1 MNREVMLRVVCC
13 FFVLGLIC
21 MYVPRVNGAK
31 FNMSYLYGSYDYI
44 SLVERTN
51 GALDEVSPSYF
62 DLNKD
67 GSLSLNVVDTNFV
80 NAMHQKGITVVPFLS
95 NHWDR
100 EKGRNAL
107 KNKEIL
113 VNQIVNAV
121 KKYNLDGVNVDLE
134 NLTEA
139 DRNEYTNLVKLLKE
153 RLPSGK
159 TVAVAVA
166 ANPYGWTS
174 GWQWSYDYSKLAKYS
189 DYLMLMAYDEHY
201 EGGASGAVA
210 GIEFVE
216 QSIQY
221 ALKYVNSEKIVL
233 GIPFYGRYWKN
244 GSSYGGYGVTINRIE
259 KLVSKYTS
267 KVVYDTNAEA
277 VKATITIKNGEICPV
292 INGKALSAG
301 TYTFWYENEQSLT
314 KKLELISKYN
324 LKGSGSWS
332 LGQEDAGTWSYYKN
346 VVNGDTDA
354 FYDVSESYW
363 ARDEIYY
370 ARDNGWVEG
379 KSENKFEPEI
389 GLTRAEFATMLCRIL
404 GYSTDSNTNTYID
417 VNGHWAKGAISAVS
431 KAGLMNG
438 YSDGSFMPDKEITR
452 EEVVK
457 VLYYL
462 SSDSKLFEG
471 KSFSDVESSRWSYK
485 FIEKMSGLGI
495 INGYQDGSFKPE
507 NVIKRSEMVVILKRM
522 FA

>member
-1 MNREVMLRVVCC
+1 MNKEVMLRVVCC

-21 MYVPRVNGAK
+21 MGIPKANGAK

-51 GALDEVSPSYF
+51 GALNEVSPSYF
-62 DLNKD
+62 DLKSD
-67 GSLSLNVVDTNFV
+67 GTLSLNTVDTNFV
-80 NAMHQKGITVVPFLS
+80 DTMHKKGITVVPFLS

-134 NLTEA
+134 NLTEV
-139 DRNEYTNLVKLLKE
+139 DKNEYTNFVKLLKE

-166 ANPYGWTS
+166 ANPYGLTS
-174 GWQWSYDYSKLAKYS
+174 GWQGSYDYSNLAKYS
-189 DYLMLMAYDEHY
+189 DYLMIMAYDEHY
-201 EGGASGAVA
+201 EGGKSGAVA

-216 QSIQY
+216 NSVRY
-221 ALKYVNSEKIVL
+221 ALRYVNSEKLVL

-244 GSSYGGYGVTINRIE
+244 GSSYGGYGVTINKIE
-259 KLVSKYTS
+259 KLISKYAS
-267 KVVYDTNAEA
+267 KVVYDTNAQA
-277 VKATITIKNGEICPV
+277 VKATITIKKGEICPV
-292 INGKALSAG
+292 INGKALTAG

-346 VVNGDTDA
+346 VVNGDTDE
-354 FYDVSESYW
+354 FYDVSESHW
-363 ARDEIYY
+363 ARDEIYF
-370 ARDNGWVEG
+370 ARDKAWVEG
-379 KSENKFEPEI
+379 KSKNKFEPES
-389 GLTRAEFATMLCRIL
+389 GLTRAEFATVLCRVL
-404 GYSTDSNTNTYID
+404 GYSISSDENRYID
-417 VNGHWAKGAISAVS
+417 TENHWANGSISAVS
-431 KAGLMNG
+431 RAGLMNG
-438 YSDGSFMPDKEITR
+438 YADGKFMPDKEITR

-462 SSDSKLFEG
+462 SSDSKSFDG
-471 KSFSDVESSRWSYK
+471 KEFADVDSNRWSYEY
-485 FIEKMSGLGI
+485 IQKMSGLGI
-495 INGYQDGSFKPE
+495 VNGYEDGCFKPAST
-507 NVIKRSEMVVILKRM
+507 IKRAEMVVILKRM